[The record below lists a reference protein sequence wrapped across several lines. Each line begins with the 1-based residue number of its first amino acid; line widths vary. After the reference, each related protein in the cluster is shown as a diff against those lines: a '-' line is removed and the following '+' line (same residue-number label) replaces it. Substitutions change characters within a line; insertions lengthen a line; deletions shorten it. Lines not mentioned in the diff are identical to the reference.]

1 MTTPSTKKQTARP
14 TTTPK
19 RRSRALFMFWSVRA
33 RMSAAMLPTLV
44 APKRM
49 DGWSDADDV
58 CLSVR
63 LPLSL
68 CLSIG
73 EGRCSGRA
81 LTYARGCV
89 EAASDCSHEEIRCG
103 TLHSISERKK
113 EERLTRLSWSS
124 LMKPERGREGGE
136 GDGRREWLPA
146 GWLPACL
153 SHCSVC
159 LFPSLPPSFP
169 PSYSAAHAATHLS
182 KSEYHKHAAAATTT
196 NDGRVG
202 LTPTTL
208 GMFMIR
214 QSE

>member
-1 MTTPSTKKQTARP
+1 M
-14 TTTPK
+14 
-19 RRSRALFMFWSVRA
+19 
-33 RMSAAMLPTLV
+33 PTLV

-49 DGWSDADDV
+49 DGWSDADVV

-63 LPLSL
+63 LSL

-89 EAASDCSHEEIRCG
+89 EVASDCSHEEMRCG
-103 TLHSISERKK
+103 TLHSMSERKK

-124 LMKPERGREGGE
+124 LMKPERGRGGE
-136 GDGRREWLPA
+136 KETEGESGCRLA
-146 GWLPACL
+146 GCLPACL

-182 KSEYHKHAAAATTT
+182 KSEYHKHAAAAATTT

-214 QSE
+214 QSERGEEREREREWSLCG